1 LLDRIEKRKVSVGGR
16 IRFSGART
24 GGARTSGTR
33 TSGGIRSIIRGSSG
47 SSSRSSR
54 SNQYTNR
61 NTGQRYNQPAGTSWS
76 RNAFLFLSVSRV
88 YSHRSSAAY
97 RRSAYSSTP
106 SPTSVYYC
114 TNAITEQEIE
124 CSTVNEQDECCDKD
138 QTNGTLGVE
147 CCGGALPDDWD
158 LNKSVKKA

>member
-1 LLDRIEKRKVSVGGR
+1 
-16 IRFSGART
+16 
-24 GGARTSGTR
+24 
-33 TSGGIRSIIRGSSG
+33 
-47 SSSRSSR
+47 
-54 SNQYTNR
+54 
-61 NTGQRYNQPAGTSWS
+61 
-76 RNAFLFLSVSRV
+76 
-88 YSHRSSAAY
+88 Y

-158 LNKSVKKA
+158 LNKSVKKALNWLSVILITLSVMFVTLHFAHNGN